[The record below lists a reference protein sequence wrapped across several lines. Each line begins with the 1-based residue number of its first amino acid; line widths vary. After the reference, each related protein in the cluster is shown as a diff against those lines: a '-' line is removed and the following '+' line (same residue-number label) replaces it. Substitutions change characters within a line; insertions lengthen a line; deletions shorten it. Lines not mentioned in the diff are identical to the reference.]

1 MSKSDDIISRADAID
16 AFIKDLTRKERRNLL
31 HTWSTVEVKYYIIE
45 MLERLTSAEPK
56 TGKWVEHEDP
66 YGFFDTI
73 PVCSECG
80 HTTKMRERYNYCPN
94 CGARMVREDGEE

>member
-1 MSKSDDIISRADAID
+1 MDDLISRRDAID
-16 AFIKDLTRKERRNLL
+16 AFMT
-31 HTWSTVEVKYYIIE
+31 STSDGDKFEWCKWV
-45 MLERLTSAEPK
+45 LEQLPSAERK
-56 TGKWVEHEDP
+56 GKWIEHEDP

-94 CGARMVREDGEE
+94 CGAKMGRREE